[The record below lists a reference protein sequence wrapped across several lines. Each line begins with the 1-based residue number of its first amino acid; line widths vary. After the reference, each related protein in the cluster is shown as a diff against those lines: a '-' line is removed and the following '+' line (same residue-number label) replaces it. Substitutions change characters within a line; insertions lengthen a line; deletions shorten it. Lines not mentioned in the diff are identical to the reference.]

1 MTYNIIDSVLMLAII
16 HFALFQAHLES
27 LRVKTFRGE
36 VFAWSLAFFLMVVMG
51 FKIFDR
57 FNLDEAS
64 ILDILKHLAFLF
76 LAAKYYFLTR
86 STKIT

>member
-1 MTYNIIDSVLMLAII
+1 MLAII

-27 LRVKTFRGE
+27 IKVKTFSGE
-36 VFAWSLAFFLMVVMG
+36 VFTWSLAFFLLVIMG

-57 FNLDEAS
+57 FFSDPAS

-86 STKIT
+86 SVKSP